1 MQTVPILKHVTYLH
15 RPPSKQQVMALSVL
29 TPSGWHMRPA
39 VTSPRVQER
48 TMPRTYLRHD
58 IDCLLFVLFVARH
71 GQLAHIVRWTKCTQT
86 ARALGQIRPPESTGK
101 HDHYKL
107 VTLSCNRHICLFYTP
122 QYHLE
127 TIVCI
132 GLFFMFT

>member
-86 ARALGQIRPPESTGK
+86 ACALGQISCERRKYGES
-101 HDHYKL
+101 DHYPREMLRTL
-107 VTLSCNRHICLFYTP
+107 VCNRHTRRCVLRGRLMYGWML
-122 QYHLE
+122 LE
-127 TIVCI
+127 
-132 GLFFMFT
+132 FQ